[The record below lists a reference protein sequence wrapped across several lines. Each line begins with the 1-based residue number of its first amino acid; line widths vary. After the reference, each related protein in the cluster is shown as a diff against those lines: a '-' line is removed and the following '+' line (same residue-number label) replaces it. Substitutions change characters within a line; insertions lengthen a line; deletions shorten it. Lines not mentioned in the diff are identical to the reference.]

1 MTDGLVLPGIG
12 GSGEAHWQSLW
23 EAEDGGLARFA
34 PADWDRPELAE
45 WTGALERAL
54 SNFSRPPLLIAHS
67 LACLL
72 VAHAAERLSGRV
84 RGAFLVA
91 VPDPDGP
98 AFPVEA
104 ASFRDVPARALPF
117 PALILASSDDPYGTT
132 EHARR
137 RARGW
142 GAPSHSPCCAPHSR
156 PAPGSPRRSAC
167 RLSVRSRAAFRP
179 SGRLPRIASCDCS
192 TPEPGR
198 LAVCSSSCSG
208 SSSSRLAR

>member
-12 GSGEAHWQSLW
+12 GSDEAHWQSLW
-23 EAEDGGLARFA
+23 EAEDAGLTRFA

-54 SNFSRPPLLIAHS
+54 AGFSRPPLLIAHS

-72 VAHAAERLSGRV
+72 VAHAAEKIAGRV

-91 VPDPDGP
+91 VPDPDGS
-98 AFPVEA
+98 AFPIEA

-117 PALILASSDDPYGTT
+117 PALIIASSDDPYGTP

-137 RARGW
+137 RARDW
-142 GAPSHSPCCAPHSR
+142 GAGLVEIGARGHINGASGLGAWR
-156 PAPGSPRRSAC
+156 EGRMLFDAF
-167 RLSVRSRAAFRP
+167 AAGARD
-179 SGRLPRIASCDCS
+179 SG
-192 TPEPGR
+192 
-198 LAVCSSSCSG
+198 
-208 SSSSRLAR
+208 